1 MTLLDGHLSFP
12 SWPCS
17 AVQARSFEYLDDEL
31 ARDERDAIDAHL
43 RRCAACR
50 HAMARDGAFRHQL
63 RHAHRLEPAPDQL
76 RSRLLDAL
84 RRASDD
90 SIA

>member
-1 MTLLDGHLSFP
+1 MLHDGPLSFP

-17 AVQARSFEYLDDEL
+17 AVQARSFEYLDEEV
-31 ARDERDAIDAHL
+31 ASDERDAIDAHL

-50 HAMARDGAFRHQL
+50 HAFARDGAFRHTL
-63 RHAHRLEPAPDQL
+63 RHAAPLEPAPESL
-76 RSRLLDAL
+76 RSRLLDVL

-90 SIA
+90 HLA